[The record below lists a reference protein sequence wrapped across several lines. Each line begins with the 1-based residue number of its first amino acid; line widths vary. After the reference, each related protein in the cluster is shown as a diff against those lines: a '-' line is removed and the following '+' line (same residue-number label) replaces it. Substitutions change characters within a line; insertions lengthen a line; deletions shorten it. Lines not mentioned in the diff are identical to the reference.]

1 MQQKTVELAMPR
13 RRRKPIEQRTQE
25 CKLRAGL
32 TTEADDSGGEATA
45 ESMRDEESGG
55 RFGKLEQ
62 ADGLRWMGPRVGSRV
77 VCGPGPPAQV
87 ASGSWEW
94 ELDGTAAARVWVW
107 VWVGV
112 GGRGAAWHGCCQYF
126 PARSAVNG
134 KRSVD
139 DGS

>member
-25 CKLRAGL
+25 YKLRAGL

-62 ADGLRWMGPRVGSRV
+62 ADGLRWMAGPRVGSRV
-77 VCGPGPPAQV
+77 VCGSRSSCPGGFWV
-87 ASGSWEW
+87 LGMGIGW
-94 ELDGTAAARVWVW
+94 DGCCPGLGLGLGWGGRPWRCVARVLPV
-107 VWVGV
+107 VPG
-112 GGRGAAWHGCCQYF
+112 
-126 PARSAVNG
+126 
-134 KRSVD
+134 
-139 DGS
+139 